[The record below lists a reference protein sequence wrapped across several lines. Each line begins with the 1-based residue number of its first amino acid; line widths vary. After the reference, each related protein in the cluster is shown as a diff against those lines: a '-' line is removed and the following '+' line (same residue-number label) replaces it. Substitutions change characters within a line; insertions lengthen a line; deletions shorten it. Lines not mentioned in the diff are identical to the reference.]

1 MGRWRLTPPWYGDA
15 ACGRDGGRGTP
26 HPSASLAP
34 VSLRV
39 GRSADLTGHRPVI
52 QHRETPGGRLE
63 GCGGRSE
70 KPLPWLGQAAAEAS
84 APVSAGAVLLTD
96 NDDEKLCPREDA
108 GNRC

>member
-1 MGRWRLTPPWYGDA
+1 MSFSTAPLKGKA
-15 ACGRDGGRGTP
+15 NGG
-26 HPSASLAP
+26 
-34 VSLRV
+34 VSFNT
-39 GRSADLTGHRPVI
+39 ATH
-52 QHRETPGGRLE
+52 QGGRLE